1 MSGDVTRT
9 LTAVSAVGAGTAGG
23 VFFAFSTFVMSGLDR
38 LTATGSIEAMQA
50 INAAAPSAWFMSVLF
65 GTALLAAGLAVGSAL
80 HLDEPAAVLRLI
92 GGAVYLVSI
101 LLTIGY
107 HVPRN
112 EALDRLDPH
121 SADAAARWSS
131 YLTGWTAWNHLRTL
145 TAVAACALFVAAVWA
160 D

>member
-1 MSGDVTRT
+1 
-9 LTAVSAVGAGTAGG
+9 
-23 VFFAFSTFVMSGLDR
+23 
-38 LTATGSIEAMQA
+38 
-50 INAAAPSAWFMSVLF
+50 MSVLF
-65 GTALLAAGLAVGSAL
+65 GTALLAAGLAVWSAL

-112 EALDRLDPH
+112 EALDRVDPH

-145 TAVAACALFVAAVWA
+145 AAVAACALFVAAVWA